1 MAPAARRAM
10 SCTYGF
16 RDQESS
22 ETKMLV
28 HMTNPLFALVDFA
41 GFVEYI
47 TFAKS
52 GLADAVAALSDSV
65 MTRIGITLRET
76 ETTQAAFGTGEAE
89 KKGVFLFLDANGA
102 PLFRMA
108 IPGIKE
114 SVLQGNKRDIDLTN
128 AAVAA
133 YITALTS
140 GTVEHPVTANN
151 YELLSVHGGGAYKQH
166 RHSLSGRKRRTG

>member
-1 MAPAARRAM
+1 M

-16 RDQESS
+16 RDQEGT
-22 ETKMLV
+22 ETDMLI

-47 TFAKS
+47 TFAKED
-52 GLADAVAALSDSV
+52 LANAINVLSDS
-65 MTRIGITLRET
+65 MLTRIGITLRET
-76 ETTQAAFGTGEAE
+76 ETAQGAFGTGEAE

-114 SVLQGNKRDIDLTN
+114 SALQGNMRDIDLADTD
-128 AAVAA
+128 VAA
-133 YITALTS
+133 FITAMTS
-140 GTVEHPVTANN
+140 GTVQHPVTANSFN
-151 YELLSVHGGGAYKQH
+151 IASVQGGGAYKQH
-166 RHSLSGRKRRTG
+166 RRSTGRNTRRTG